1 MAKSEISVIHMKM
14 YLCDKHKFLSMSKKT
29 VTETLT
35 KPIELINIKVK
46 EINDRRRGMKITR
59 IEDELDR
66 QELDNYARFLG
77 VKQGT
82 VSLESAQTEVVPR
95 NNIFYA
101 TMIVEGLIELSLVYF
116 TFSILSATTLDNTA
130 YIMAAVL
137 MAMFA
142 YIAYTMTKALRS
154 K

>member
-1 MAKSEISVIHMKM
+1 MKM
-14 YLCDKHKFLSMSKKT
+14 YLSDKHKFLSMSKKT
-29 VTETLT
+29 VTETLSRQ
-35 KPIELINIKVK
+35 IELINVKVK

-77 VKQGT
+77 VKQGS

-101 TMIVEGLIELSLVYF
+101 TMIVVGLIELSTIYF
-116 TFSILSATTLDNTA
+116 TFSILSASNLDMTA
-130 YIMAAVL
+130 YAMAAML
-137 MAMFA
+137 MGMFA

>member
-1 MAKSEISVIHMKM
+1 MKM
-14 YLCDKHKFLSMSKKT
+14 YLRDKHKFLSMSKKT
-29 VTETLT
+29 VTETLS
-35 KPIELINIKVK
+35 KQIELINIKVK

-66 QELDNYARFLG
+66 QELNNYERFLG
-77 VKQGT
+77 IKQGT

-101 TMIVEGLIELSLVYF
+101 TMIVEGLIELALVYF
-116 TFSILSATTLDNTA
+116 TFSILAAPTLGNMD
-130 YIMAAVL
+130 YIMAAML

>member
-1 MAKSEISVIHMKM
+1 MKM
-14 YLCDKHKFLSMSKKT
+14 YLRDKHKFLSMSKKT
-29 VTETLT
+29 VTETLS
-35 KPIELINIKVK
+35 KQIELINVKVK

-77 VKQGT
+77 VKQGS

-101 TMIVEGLIELSLVYF
+101 TMIVLGLIELSTIYF
-116 TFSILSATTLDNTA
+116 TFSILSASNLDITA
-130 YIMAAVL
+130 YAMAAML
-137 MAMFA
+137 MGMFA

>member
-1 MAKSEISVIHMKM
+1 M
-14 YLCDKHKFLSMSKKT
+14 YLSNKHKFLSMSKKT
-29 VTETLT
+29 VTETLSRQ
-35 KPIELINIKVK
+35 IELINVKVK

-77 VKQGT
+77 VKQGS

-101 TMIVEGLIELSLVYF
+101 TMIVLGLIELSTIYF
-116 TFSILSATTLDNTA
+116 TFSILSAPNLDMTA
-130 YIMAAVL
+130 YAMAAML
-137 MAMFA
+137 MGMFA

>member
-1 MAKSEISVIHMKM
+1 MKM

-116 TFSILSATTLDNTA
+116 TFSILSAPTLDNTA
-130 YIMAAVL
+130 YILAAVL

>member
-1 MAKSEISVIHMKM
+1 MKM
-14 YLCDKHKFLSMSKKT
+14 YLSNKHKFLSMSKKT
-29 VTETLT
+29 VTETLSRQ
-35 KPIELINIKVK
+35 IELINVKVK

-77 VKQGT
+77 VKQGS
-82 VSLESAQTEVVPR
+82 VSLESAQTEVTPR

-101 TMIVEGLIELSLVYF
+101 TMIVLGLIELSTIYF
-116 TFSILSATTLDNTA
+116 TFSILSAPNLDMTA
-130 YIMAAVL
+130 YAMAAML
-137 MAMFA
+137 MGMFA

>member
-1 MAKSEISVIHMKM
+1 M
-14 YLCDKHKFLSMSKKT
+14 YLSNKHKFLSMSKKT
-29 VTETLT
+29 VTETLSRQ
-35 KPIELINIKVK
+35 IELINVKVK

-77 VKQGT
+77 VKQGS
-82 VSLESAQTEVVPR
+82 VSLESAQTEVTPR

-101 TMIVEGLIELSLVYF
+101 TMIVLGLIELSTIYF
-116 TFSILSATTLDNTA
+116 TFSILSAPNLDMTA
-130 YIMAAVL
+130 YAMAAML
-137 MAMFA
+137 MGMFA

>member
-1 MAKSEISVIHMKM
+1 MKM
-14 YLCDKHKFLSMSKKT
+14 YLRDKYKFLSMSKKT
-29 VTETLT
+29 VTETLS
-35 KPIELINIKVK
+35 KQIELINIKVK

-77 VKQGT
+77 VKQGS
-82 VSLESAQTEVVPR
+82 VSLESAESEVVPR

-101 TMIVEGLIELSLVYF
+101 TMIALGLIELSTIYF
-116 TFSILSATTLDNTA
+116 TFSILSAPTPGNMD
-130 YIMAAVL
+130 YIMAAML
-137 MAMFA
+137 MGMFA

>member
-1 MAKSEISVIHMKM
+1 MAKSKISFIYMKM
-14 YLCDKHKFLSMSKKT
+14 YLRDKHKFLSMSKKT
-29 VTETLT
+29 VTETLS
-35 KPIELINIKVK
+35 KQIELINVKVK

-77 VKQGT
+77 VKQGS
-82 VSLESAQTEVVPR
+82 VSLESAQVEVVPR

-101 TMIVEGLIELSLVYF
+101 TMIILGLIELSTIYF
-116 TFSILSATTLDNTA
+116 TFSILSASNLDMTA
-130 YIMAAVL
+130 YAMAAML
-137 MAMFA
+137 MGMFA
-142 YIAYTMTKALRS
+142 YIAFTMTKALRS

>member
-1 MAKSEISVIHMKM
+1 MKM

-101 TMIVEGLIELSLVYF
+101 TLIIEGLIELSLVYF